1 MLPCLPSL
9 KDTDPL
15 TLSNFRCKFTS
26 KWLVR
31 SDAILG
37 IPMTVGTKPKQSL
50 VGIELVRLLT
60 YEGDRIF
67 TTDRARQL
75 APRVGLKDAYL
86 VEALYHLRRNNW
98 IVSLRRGLYAL
109 SSMVPGVAIVHE
121 FEVAAALVSPAMISH
136 WSALHYHGLTEQIPR
151 DVFVLTT
158 TDAWIPRPKQGRA
171 ARSGSGFLAG
181 NTLYRFIQVKPDRF
195 FGGGQRWIGEV
206 RVSITDLERT
216 LLDGLSM
223 PRYCGGF
230 AEVLHAVQVGMD
242 RLNIELI
249 SDYAVRLGVTTAK
262 RLGWVLESQGVPRSE
277 LAVLAEL
284 PVKGYCKLDPMGPR
298 KGSCNSRWMVQENL
312 PGMV

>member
-1 MLPCLPSL
+1 
-9 KDTDPL
+9 
-15 TLSNFRCKFTS
+15 
-26 KWLVR
+26 
-31 SDAILG
+31 
-37 IPMTVGTKPKQSL
+37 MTVSTKPKQSL
-50 VGIELVRLLT
+50 VGIELVRLLA

-109 SSMVPGVAIVHE
+109 SSTASGVGVTHE

-136 WSALHYHGLTEQIPR
+136 WSAMNYHGLTEQIPR

-158 TDAWIPRPKQGRA
+158 TDTWIPRPRKDRA
-171 ARSGSGFLAG
+171 ARSVSGFPVG

-284 PVKGYCKLDPMGPR
+284 PVKGYCKLDPTGPR
-298 KGSCNSRWMVQENL
+298 KGSCNSRWMIQENL
-312 PGMV
+312 PGMVGA

>member
-1 MLPCLPSL
+1 
-9 KDTDPL
+9 
-15 TLSNFRCKFTS
+15 
-26 KWLVR
+26 
-31 SDAILG
+31 
-37 IPMTVGTKPKQSL
+37 MTVGTKPKQSL
-50 VGIELVRLLT
+50 VGIELVRLLA

-109 SSMVPGVAIVHE
+109 SSTASGVGVPHE
-121 FEVAAALVSPAMISH
+121 FEVAAALVAPAMISH
-136 WSALHYHGLTEQIPR
+136 WSALHHHGLTEQIPR

-158 TDAWIPRPKQGRA
+158 TDAWIPRPKQSRA

-195 FGGGQRWIGEV
+195 FGGRQRWIGEV

-249 SDYAVRLGVTTAK
+249 SDYAVRLGVTTVK

-277 LAVLAEL
+277 LAVLADL
-284 PVKGYCKLDPMGPR
+284 PVKSYCKLDPTGPR